1 MIEKKTLAMCTPLDN
16 YLWESAQNIILVWIT
31 KGGMG
36 NDVSCNNLLLQDL
49 VETMRSIKQRIGVL
63 ETETAALRKSVINNN
78 VAHNEHSRLLSRID
92 EHIFN
97 VKLLE
102 EGRSRSVR
110 HHKPNKYHTKSLIL
124 K

>member
-1 MIEKKTLAMCTPLDN
+1 MGVSGSHEL
-16 YLWESAQNIILVWIT
+16 LVQELT
-31 KGGMG
+31 
-36 NDVSCNNLLLQDL
+36 
-49 VETMRSIKQRIGVL
+49 ETVRSIKQRLSRL
-63 ETETAALRKSVINNN
+63 ESETAALRKSVINNN
-78 VAHNEHSRLLSRID
+78 VAHNEHSRIISKLE

-110 HHKPNKYHTKSLIL
+110 HHKNNKHHTQSLIL

>member
-1 MIEKKTLAMCTPLDN
+1 
-16 YLWESAQNIILVWIT
+16 
-31 KGGMG
+31 MG
-36 NDVSCNNLLLQDL
+36 NDVSYMNSLLQELIDAI
-49 VETMRSIKQRIGVL
+49 RSVKKRIGVL

-78 VAHNEHSRLLSRID
+78 VAHNEHSRIISRID
-92 EHIFN
+92 EHIFD

-110 HHKPNKYHTKSLIL
+110 HHKPNRYHTQSLYV

>member
-1 MIEKKTLAMCTPLDN
+1 MGASTSHELLIEH
-16 YLWESAQNIILVWIT
+16 
-31 KGGMG
+31 
-36 NDVSCNNLLLQDL
+36 L
-49 VETMRSIKQRIGVL
+49 VESVRSMKHRIGIL

-78 VAHNEHSRLLSRID
+78 VAHNEHSRIISKID

-97 VKLLE
+97 TKLLE

-110 HHKPNKYHTKSLIL
+110 HVKPNKFHTKSLVL

>member
-1 MIEKKTLAMCTPLDN
+1 
-16 YLWESAQNIILVWIT
+16 
-31 KGGMG
+31 MG
-36 NDVSCNNLLLQDL
+36 ASSSHNLL
-49 VETMRSIKQRIGVL
+49 VEEMWEITRSIKHRLGIL

-78 VAHNEHSRLLSRID
+78 VAHNEHSRLLSKMD

-110 HHKPNKYHTKSLIL
+110 RVKPNKSLL
-124 K
+124 

>member
-1 MIEKKTLAMCTPLDN
+1 MGVSVSHSLLYEELCDN
-16 YLWESAQNIILVWIT
+16 L
-31 KGGMG
+31 
-36 NDVSCNNLLLQDL
+36 
-49 VETMRSIKQRIGVL
+49 RRIKLRLGVL

-78 VAHNEHSRLLSRID
+78 VAHNEHSRIISKID

-97 VKLLE
+97 TKLLE

-110 HHKPNKYHTKSLIL
+110 HHKNNRHYTQSLIL